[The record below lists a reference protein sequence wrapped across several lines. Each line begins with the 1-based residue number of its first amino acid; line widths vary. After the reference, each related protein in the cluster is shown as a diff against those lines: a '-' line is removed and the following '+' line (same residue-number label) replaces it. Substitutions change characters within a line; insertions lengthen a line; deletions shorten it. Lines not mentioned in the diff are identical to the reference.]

1 MRKCYV
7 CGRTTNLH
15 RHHVFEGSANRKK
28 SEEYGMVIDL
38 CGIHHNLSSDGIHFN
53 KDLDLKVKREY
64 QKKFEEKYGHD
75 KFMEVFKRNYL

>member
-1 MRKCYV
+1 MRQCYV
-7 CGRTTNLH
+7 CGCTTNLH

-28 SEEYGMVIDL
+28 SDQYGMVIDL
-38 CGIHHNLSSDGIHFN
+38 CGRHHNLSSDGIHFN

-64 QKKFEEKYGHD
+64 QKKFEEQYGHE

>member
-7 CGRTTNLH
+7 CGRTAGLH

-38 CGIHHNLSSDGIHFN
+38 CGVHHNLSSEGIHFN
-53 KDLDLKVKREY
+53 KELDLKVKREY
-64 QKKFEEKYGHD
+64 QARFEEKYGHE

>member
-7 CGRTTNLH
+7 CGCTTGLH

-38 CGIHHNLSSDGIHFN
+38 CGIHHNLSSEGIHFN

-64 QKKFEEKYGHD
+64 QALFEEKYGHE